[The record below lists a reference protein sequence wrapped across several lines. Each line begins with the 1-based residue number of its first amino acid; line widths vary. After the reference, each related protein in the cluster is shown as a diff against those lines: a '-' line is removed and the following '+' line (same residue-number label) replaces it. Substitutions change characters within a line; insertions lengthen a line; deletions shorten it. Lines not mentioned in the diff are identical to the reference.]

1 MKVAVVGLGWWG
13 PKLVRNFLN
22 NHGVASVVGC
32 DTDAARLDVIARE
45 HGIATAASVDEVLAD
60 PGVVAVALA
69 TPPQTHGALA
79 RAALERGKHVLV
91 EKPPARDVAEV
102 EDLIA
107 LAASKRLV
115 YMVDSTYIYSDAI
128 QRLGD
133 LTRGG
138 FFEPITSIECLRYGD
153 NVRRDG
159 VQRLERAMLA
169 NGVDAIDDLIFH
181 DLAVLRFLLG
191 SAEVEVLSVTTAENL
206 WPGLCDTAHVHL
218 RIGRTAVHVGVSWT
232 LPERRRDITM
242 FDRTKF
248 LVYNDL
254 TPYDKLRVYPLDGGR
269 EEIVPLS
276 SANWEPLQALVSH
289 FIDCIRTGRAPIT
302 GGAFMLDVMRM
313 FSAVRAGHARAA
325 AVSAP
330 PLAIA

>member
-1 MKVAVVGLGWWG
+1 MKVAVIGLGWWG

-22 NHGVASVVGC
+22 TPGVSSVIGC
-32 DTDAARLDVIARE
+32 DTDAARLDVIAQE
-45 HGIATAASVDEVLAD
+45 HGIATVASVDEVLSD
-60 PGVVAVALA
+60 PAVGAVALA
-69 TPPQTHGALA
+69 TPPQTHGELA
-79 RAALERGKHVLV
+79 RAALQRGKHVLV

-102 EDLIA
+102 EGLIA

-128 QRLGD
+128 QRLAD

-138 FFEPITSIECLRYGD
+138 FFEVLTSIECLRYGD
-153 NVRRDG
+153 NIRRDG
-159 VQRLERAMLA
+159 VQCMERKMRA

-218 RIGRTAVHVGVSWT
+218 RMGGTAVHVGVSWT
-232 LPERRRDITM
+232 LPERRREMTL

-254 TPYDKLRVYPLDGGR
+254 TPYDKLHVYPLDGGR

-276 SANWEPLQALVSH
+276 SANWEPLQALVAH
-289 FIDCIRTGRAPIT
+289 FVDCIRTGRAPIT
-302 GGAFMLDVMRM
+302 GGAFMLDVTKM
-313 FSAVRAGHARAA
+313 FAAVRARQPRAA
-325 AVSAP
+325 TASGA
-330 PLAIA
+330 PLAIV